1 MNLSELLKNTCKE
14 MNISVS
20 ELARRT
26 EQTPSNLTMKIRR
39 KSVDFEEFLHYM
51 DVLGVT
57 VKFDLTYPDGMNP
70 ELPVIDRHA
79 KDKIVALEA
88 SLEAER
94 RVAEFE
100 KNLNVDTRT
109 ALYNI
114 CGYIAKSL
122 KSTSD
127 PEALIESLEKA
138 KVAADGLA
146 RLYDNVVFPG
156 MKAPDIEID
165 TQIKDVAAI
174 LKGKRVLV
182 AEDNELNRAITC
194 DILTEKG
201 LLVDSVKDGAE
212 AVKRIKKSSPDT
224 YSCVLM
230 DIQMPVIDGMEAT
243 TLIRALP
250 NRVRAGIPIVAMT
263 SNAYPED
270 QRAAKKA
277 GMDGYLVKP
286 VDTGKMLETIAK
298 LI

>member
-1 MNLSELLKNTCKE
+1 MNLSELLKKTCKE
-14 MNISVS
+14 MNISIS

-39 KSVDFEEFLHYM
+39 KSVDFEEFLRYM
-51 DVLGVT
+51 DVLGVK

-79 KDKIVALEA
+79 KDRIIALEA

-114 CGYIAKSL
+114 CGYLSKSL
-122 KSTSD
+122 KSVDD
-127 PEALIESLEKA
+127 PKSLIENLERA
-138 KVAADGLA
+138 TVSANGLA

-156 MKAPDIEID
+156 METPEIEIG
-165 TQIKDVAAI
+165 TEIIDVEEQ

-182 AEDNELNRAITC
+182 AEDNELNRGITC
-194 DILTEKG
+194 DVLEEKG
-201 LLVDSVKDGAE
+201 LQVDCVKDGAE
-212 AVKRIKKSSPDT
+212 AVKRIKKSEPGT
-224 YSCVLM
+224 YSCILM

-250 NRVRAGIPIVAMT
+250 NRVRAGVPIVAMT

-270 QRAAKKA
+270 RRNAKKA

-286 VDTGKMLETIAK
+286 VDTAKLLQTIAE